1 MARAN
6 KLEEVILT
14 TFEGDRDIKV
24 ERKAA
29 VLGVDMAVQTPGWIK
44 IIDETNDKSFITVNE
59 SIAHKQHKN
68 IKKEDSESDVTEK

>member
-59 SIAHKQHKN
+59 SIAYKQPKN
-68 IKKEDSESDVTEK
+68 IKKENSESDVTEK

>member
-59 SIAHKQHKN
+59 SIAHKQPKN